1 MAEWNY
7 NRIGEDGRLYSYYG
21 KGQKWKYIERGRLHT
36 IQVVHFWG
44 RPNGVQY
51 YLISKDGILLTERIS
66 AARLHYFLNQKKA
79 EEESEG
85 KPIALPLQIQEVKNY
100 FQENAPT
107 DCAWCGGCGF
117 LDLDEEKICTC
128 AYEMS
133 HTIKSFN
140 AQKRLDDFLKR
151 VED

>member
-21 KGQKWKYIERGRLHT
+21 KGQEWKYTERGRQH
-36 IQVVHFWG
+36 IIKVIHFLG
-44 RPNGVQY
+44 KPNGVQY
-51 YLISKDGILLTERIS
+51 YLISKDGALTRERVS

-79 EEESEG
+79 EEVSG
-85 KPIALPLQIQEVKNY
+85 GTPIALPLQIQEVKDY
-100 FQENAPT
+100 FQENSPT
-107 DCAWCGGCGF
+107 DCEWCGGCG
-117 LDLDEEKICTC
+117 LDEDDERICTC

-140 AQKRLDDFLKR
+140 AQKRIDEFLKR
-151 VED
+151 VEA